1 MSKNHIRAYGIFPY
15 FLKTDW
21 WRTNWFKMV
30 KSVVCY
36 ESSCISDDTF
46 RLIMEGWEGVRRRL
60 GLGEEEG
67 MYNVFSKYS
76 RNYSLIY
83 IQCVPQNG
91 FRILRI
97 NCLWNYT
104 LYIYPSV
111 RKQLISLIRSI
122 PTPFRG
128 THCRLKRCL

>member
-1 MSKNHIRAYGIFPY
+1 
-15 FLKTDW
+15 
-21 WRTNWFKMV
+21 MV

-83 IQCVPQNG
+83 NV
-91 FRILRI
+91 
-97 NCLWNYT
+97 CLKMGSEYFGSAFCET
-104 LYIYPSV
+104 IHYI
-111 RKQLISLIRSI
+111 SI
-122 PTPFRG
+122 P
-128 THCRLKRCL
+128 LYANS